1 MRTLAA
7 SSVLALSLVSVGHG
21 QAQQPARNTVYI
33 APNIART
40 LTISR
45 SGVMMTTLSIPQ
57 GTLLSVTYDTAG
69 SVLPAN
75 DGRFAFHGNVE
86 IRALAASQ
94 KPANMILADAMERSP
109 IQLTAT
115 DVDVAIAPR

>member
-45 SGVMMTTLSIPQ
+45 SGVMMTLSIPQ

-94 KPANMILADAMERSP
+94 KQANMILADAMERSP

-115 DVDVAIAPR
+115 DVDVAIAPQ

>member
-1 MRTLAA
+1 MRTLVVG
-7 SSVLALSLVSVGHG
+7 SVLTLSLVSLGHG
-21 QAQQPARNTVYI
+21 QAQQPARNTAYI

-45 SGVMMTTLSIPQ
+45 TGAMLTTLSIPQ

-69 SVLPAN
+69 SVLPAS

-94 KPANMILADAMERSP
+94 KPRNVMLAEAMLEAP

-115 DVDVAIAPR
+115 GVDVAITPQ